1 MGHPTRARR
10 GRPSAGSRSRSRPCR
25 PGLPRGIS
33 MLVTLATITL
43 TRIVSQLAHESAHA
57 SCAFLLGY
65 RKITIAWSHTDVH
78 DIDSA
83 ANHSQ
88 TVRHAGWV
96 FSLAL
101 AVTITCCANWLPLL
115 LGVWSTALDAMAVPL
130 PAGDASATDAAADAV
145 RVQTRECGCES
156 AAREGS
162 VSLGGLLMR
171 DAM

>member
-10 GRPSAGSRSRSRPCR
+10 GRPSAGSRSRSRSCR

-115 LGVWSTALDAMAVPL
+115 LGVWSTALDAMASDLLGFGDAIQVRQPSDSGSSGASSQLGGPSPIGIL
-130 PAGDASATDAAADAV
+130 PA
-145 RVQTRECGCES
+145 
-156 AAREGS
+156 
-162 VSLGGLLMR
+162 
-171 DAM
+171 